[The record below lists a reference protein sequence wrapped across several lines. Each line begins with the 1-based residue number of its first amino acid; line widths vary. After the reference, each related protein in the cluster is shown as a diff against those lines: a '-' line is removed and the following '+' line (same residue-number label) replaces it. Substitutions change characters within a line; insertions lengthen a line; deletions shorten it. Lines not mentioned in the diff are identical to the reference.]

1 MLSASLNKTFP
12 SFLPS
17 GSRTDYYNIVI
28 ILVFYVVVVVI
39 VVVLLLLFLFIFSF
53 LAHPDKIPGT
63 PFINICHIL
72 QFGSPGVVTNI

>member
-39 VVVLLLLFLFIFSF
+39 VVVFVIIIFIYFSF
-53 LAHPDKIPGT
+53 RAHPDKMPGT

>member
-1 MLSASLNKTFP
+1 M

-28 ILVFYVVVVVI
+28 ILVFYVVVVI
-39 VVVLLLLFLFIFSF
+39 VVVFVCLFFCFF
-53 LAHPDKIPGT
+53 FFRAHPDKMPGT